1 MTFFTSCSISGE
13 IRSAVRIGALAR
25 VHLASASCQKGQW
38 LLFLPFIYY
47 ERSSRSLI
55 FRGAKSQAVSEL
67 RFRSRRTMNRR
78 KDAADNSLP
87 AVSDP
92 AMWKRERY
100 YDDGSDVLMHR
111 AISANFWIF
120 FTAICQN
127 FRMVVLNQRTIES
140 IIRPEFNLEI
150 INQHSIIAFKVNW
163 CKKKET
169 KL

>member
-1 MTFFTSCSISGE
+1 MRVNVKMLAKGGGKHFRSFRNNFSTVPNPFGHFSGETFFTSCSISGE

-25 VHLASASCQKGQW
+25 AHLASASCQKGQW

-92 AMWKRERY
+92 AM
-100 YDDGSDVLMHR
+100 
-111 AISANFWIF
+111 
-120 FTAICQN
+120 
-127 FRMVVLNQRTIES
+127 
-140 IIRPEFNLEI
+140 
-150 INQHSIIAFKVNW
+150 
-163 CKKKET
+163 
-169 KL
+169 